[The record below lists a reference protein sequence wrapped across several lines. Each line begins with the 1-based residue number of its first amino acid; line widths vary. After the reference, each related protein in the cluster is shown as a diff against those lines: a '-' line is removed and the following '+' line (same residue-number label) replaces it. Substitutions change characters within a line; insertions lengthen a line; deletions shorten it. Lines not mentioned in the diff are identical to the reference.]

1 MALLVPNVGEG
12 RMIRLITNSVAT
24 TGENIQIRLFKSNT
38 TPTSTMTSFTTDYV
52 EATFTGYVSVAATS
66 ASWNIVEGAPT
77 SATQSAAT
85 TFTCTAATSE
95 SIYGY
100 YLTQATSS
108 ILLWSERFSDGPYVL
123 TNNGDKIILTA
134 VLTVSTT

>member
-12 RMIRLITNSVAT
+12 RMIRLITNTIAT
-24 TGENIQIRLFKSNT
+24 TGENLNIRLFKSNT
-38 TPTSTMTSFTTDYV
+38 TPTSTMTLTDYT
-52 EATFTGYVSVAATS
+52 EATFTGYASVAATS
-66 ASWNIVEGAPT
+66 ASWTINEGAPT
-77 SATQSAAT
+77 SATQAAAT

-100 YLTQATSS
+100 YLSNQQSS
-108 ILLWSERFSDGPYVL
+108 VLMWSERFSDGPYVL

-134 VLTVSTT
+134 QLTVSTT